1 MKLLYIVYSNLK
13 YDQRVQQELNS
24 ISKIV
29 DTFSISIGNSEIE
42 DKNFFINPGK
52 VGFLKFPI
60 AWALFLLKTIQI
72 KPDILMFADINTAPV
87 AILYKFLFSK
97 PIIFDMHEIGSEMEA
112 NSNYFKKLIWKLLE
126 FITIQYSDR
135 IITINN
141 SLRKYLLKYS
151 DREITVLSNYPSN
164 KLFNSNNMSKRKN
177 FVYIGNLS
185 SGRGLENLVKVF
197 QLKQDANLK
206 IIGNGKLKNTLRKI
220 ADSALNIEF
229 YDAVPLEH
237 LTQYLLEEGTGFVL
251 TEGTCLNHYYSL
263 PNKVFQYLQLGI
275 PFIASDLPELKALAE
290 STGAGVVV
298 KVSEEDIKSGIDEIM
313 KHYKKYRTAA
323 KNVKYKYIWE
333 NQESLLLDLIK
344 KFI

>member
-1 MKLLYIVYSNLK
+1 MKLLYIVYSNIN

-29 DTFSISIGNSEIE
+29 DTFSISIGDIKETNG
-42 DKNFFINPGK
+42 NMYINPGK
-52 VGFLKFPI
+52 IGFLKFPI

-87 AILYKFLFSK
+87 AIFYKILFAK

-112 NSNYFKKLIWKLLE
+112 NSNYFKKLIWKILE
-126 FITIQYSDR
+126 FITIRYSDH

-141 SLRKYLLKYS
+141 SLMGYLHKYS
-151 DREITVLSNYPSN
+151 DREVTVLFNYPSN
-164 KLFNSNNMSKRKN
+164 RLFNRSTTPKRKN

-185 SGRGLENLVKVF
+185 SGRGLEHLVRTF
-197 QLKQDANLK
+197 LLKQDANLK
-206 IIGNGKLKNTLRKI
+206 IIGNGILKNTLRKI

-229 YDAVPLEH
+229 YDTVPLEH
-237 LTQYLLEEGTGFVL
+237 LTQYLLKEGTGFIL

-275 PFIASDLPELKALAE
+275 PFITSDLPELKALVE
-290 STGAGVVV
+290 STGAGVAV
-298 KVSEEDIKSGIDEIM
+298 KVSEEGIKSGIDEIM
-313 KHYKKYRTAA
+313 NHYKKYRKAA
-323 KNVKYKYIWE
+323 KNIKYKYVWE
-333 NQESLLLDLIK
+333 NQESLLLDVIK
-344 KFI
+344 RFI